1 MCLYKIHREAETM
14 ALISS
19 SRPKTAPTT
28 TNKLSS
34 ETDMRWDSAYFTKYI
49 KFFPFDTLRILL
61 KSTIYRVVMCS
72 I

>member
-34 ETDMRWDSAYFTKYI
+34 ETDMR
-49 KFFPFDTLRILL
+49 
-61 KSTIYRVVMCS
+61 
-72 I
+72 

>member
-28 TNKLSS
+28 TNNKLSS
-34 ETDMRWDSAYFTKYI
+34 QTDMRWDSAYFTKYI
-49 KFFPFDTLRILL
+49 KVFPFDTLRIL